1 MNKKATGEILH
12 ALVDHVLNCRQRM
25 VQKELYATDQWV
37 IQKKDTILLES
48 KTKVK
53 S

>member
-1 MNKKATGEILH
+1 
-12 ALVDHVLNCRQRM
+12 M

-37 IQKKDTILLES
+37 IQKKDAILLES

-53 S
+53 SYSCMLKQRRFVVVAVVD